1 MDPTVCRNSPSPVQ
15 HSLTPVDIENCD
27 VESTCASEDHEGDIV
42 ETAASDIQ
50 NGNSTTYTD
59 SSGTI
64 PNLTEI
70 PGKQSS
76 INVKLEPGLVTDSV
90 VGGVDVPLC
99 TPAVTC
105 PTQWGGY
112 SVTTPETLYCQ
123 PLVNAQYID
132 TNSSVGSFDSGRSA
146 FEPPAPAPPLVT
158 TPKNN
163 AGVGTGYPIV
173 SDNGTSA
180 VGDPMLPR
188 VTDIDELNPFD
199 TTAMQAASTATYNN
213 AYNKYSTQTVK
224 QHLYSMEPVK
234 PPSPSQYQRTCSPYD
249 IPNKNLSNEP
259 FNLTCPRS
267 RSESTGNDVA
277 HQEQSKKVIV
287 PADPSHWTTSHVR
300 EWLEWAVREYKL
312 RDLDVSKFPQIDGRE
327 LCNLTNDHTHFV
339 QICGWNTSVA
349 DCLLTHLNYL
359 RDGVAVST
367 GYSND
372 TVTTNSPASTVSY
385 THSSGGSC
393 VARSPTDHGFG
404 KSAWTPQT
412 SPTPQ
417 VTDPYQLY
425 GPISSRLSSS
435 GSGQIQLWQFLLELL
450 SDRRNAGCIAW
461 EGNNGEFKLVDPDEV
476 ARRWGERKSKPNM
489 NYDKLSRALRYYYDK
504 NIMTKVHGKRY
515 AYKFDFVGLQQAIQP
530 TAPDTAYR
538 YQQDMLMSGYPSSRL
553 NYLPAHAS
561 MPAPTTPSLFA
572 ATNPYWPTTT
582 NNISPYISNHVMSPH
597 AGHLPTHMGSF
608 YS

>member
-1 MDPTVCRNSPSPVQ
+1 MDPTVCESPPSPVQ

-27 VESTCASEDHEGDIV
+27 VASTCASEDRESDII
-42 ETAASDIQ
+42 ETAVSNIQ
-50 NGNSTTYTD
+50 NSNSSTFSD
-59 SSGTI
+59 SNGTI
-64 PNLTEI
+64 PNLPELA
-70 PGKQSS
+70 GKQSV
-76 INVKLEPGLVTDSV
+76 NVKLEPGLVTDSV

-99 TPAVTC
+99 TPVVSC
-105 PTQWGGY
+105 PTQWGNY
-112 SVTTPETLYCQ
+112 SVTSPETLYCQ
-123 PLVNAQYID
+123 PLANAQYID
-132 TNSSVGSFDSGRSA
+132 TNSSIGTFDPGRSA
-146 FEPPAPAPPLVT
+146 FEPPGPPLVA

-163 AGVGTGYPIV
+163 VAVGTGYPIA
-173 SDNGTSA
+173 SDNRTNA

-188 VTDIDELNPFD
+188 VSDIDELNPFD
-199 TTAMQAASTATYNN
+199 TTAMQAVATTTYNN
-213 AYNKYSTQTVK
+213 AYNKYSTQTMK
-224 QHLYSMEPVK
+224 QHLYPMEPVK

-249 IPNKNLSNEP
+249 IPNKNMNNEP

-267 RSESTGNDVA
+267 RSDSTGNDVP

-287 PADPSHWTTSHVR
+287 PADPTHWTTSHVR

-312 RDLDVSKFPQIDGRE
+312 RDLDVSKFPHIDGRE
-327 LCNLTNDHTHFV
+327 LCNLTNDHTQFV

-359 RDGVAVST
+359 RDGVAVSA

-372 TVTTNSPASTVSY
+372 TVTSNTPASTVSY
-385 THSSGGSC
+385 THNSGGSC

-404 KSAWTPQT
+404 KSTWAPQT

-417 VTDPYQLY
+417 DPYQLY

-461 EGNNGEFKLVDPDEV
+461 EGSNGEFKLVDPDEV

-515 AYKFDFVGLQQAIQP
+515 AYKFDFAGLAQAMQP
-530 TAPDTAYR
+530 ATADPTSYK
-538 YQQDMLMSGYPSSRL
+538 YQQDFFMSSYHHNTKLNFMNAHPPMPTSSAHSLFGPPSGYWSAPSPNL
-553 NYLPAHAS
+553 YPNIPNHHMAHHTS
-561 MPAPTTPSLFA
+561 HMTP
-572 ATNPYWPTTT
+572 
-582 NNISPYISNHVMSPH
+582 
-597 AGHLPTHMGSF
+597 HLGSY

>member
-1 MDPTVCRNSPSPVQ
+1 MDPAVCESPSSSVQ

-27 VESTCASEDHEGDIV
+27 VASTGASEDRDSDFI
-42 ETAASDIQ
+42 ETAVSSIQ
-50 NGNSTTYTD
+50 NNNSD
-59 SSGTI
+59 SSVII
-64 PNLTEI
+64 PNLSDLG
-70 PGKQSS
+70 GKQSV
-76 INVKLEPGLVTDSV
+76 NVKLEPGLVADSV

-99 TPAVTC
+99 TAVVSC
-105 PTQWGGY
+105 PSQWANY
-112 SVTTPETLYCQ
+112 SVTSPETLYCQ
-123 PLVNAQYID
+123 PLANAQYID
-132 TNSSVGSFDSGRSA
+132 TNSSIGTFDPGRSA
-146 FEPPAPAPPLVT
+146 FEPQGPPLAT

-163 AGVGTGYPIV
+163 LAPGTEYHIA
-173 SDNGTSA
+173 SNNRTNA
-180 VGDPMLPR
+180 VGDPMLPT
-188 VTDIDELNPFD
+188 VSDIDELNPFD
-199 TTAMQAASTATYNN
+199 TTAIQAVATTTYNN
-213 AYNKYSTQTVK
+213 AYNKFSGQTMK
-224 QHLYSMEPVK
+224 QQLYPMEPVK
-234 PPSPSQYQRTCSPYD
+234 PPSPSQYQRPCSPYD
-249 IPNKNLSNEP
+249 NPSKNMNNEP

-267 RSESTGNDVA
+267 RSDSAGNDVV

-287 PADPSHWTTSHVR
+287 PADPTHWTVSHVR

-312 RDLDVSKFPQIDGRE
+312 RDLDVSKFPHIDGRE
-327 LCNLTNDHTHFV
+327 LCSLTNDHTHFV
-339 QICGWNTSVA
+339 QICGWNRSVA

-359 RDGVAVST
+359 RDGVAVSA
-367 GYSND
+367 GYGND
-372 TVTTNSPASTVSY
+372 TVTSNTPASTVSY
-385 THSSGGSC
+385 THNSGGSC

-404 KSAWTPQT
+404 KSAWAPQT
-412 SPTPQ
+412 SPAPQ
-417 VTDPYQLY
+417 DPYQLY

-461 EGNNGEFKLVDPDEV
+461 EGSNGEFKLVDPDEV

-530 TAPDTAYR
+530 TAPDSAYR

-597 AGHLPTHMGSF
+597 AGHLSTHMGSF